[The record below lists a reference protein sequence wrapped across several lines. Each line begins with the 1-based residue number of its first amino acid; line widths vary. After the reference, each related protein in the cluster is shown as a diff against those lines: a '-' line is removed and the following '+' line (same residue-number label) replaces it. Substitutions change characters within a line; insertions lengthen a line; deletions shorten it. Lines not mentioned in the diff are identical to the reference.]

1 MWRIWTVVL
10 ALLLVTGVA
19 SAANRP
25 SCSDPQDWVKGVCF
39 IEING
44 ALNAVGYGDP
54 DGNKLLASWEPRNDW
69 GRIGMNHF
77 ENSRFRF
84 AANNAELL
92 YCPPSVTLADH
103 CYDGADPK
111 PELWWH
117 GTGNVEL
124 LGPLSPPSRGAL

>member
-1 MWRIWTVVL
+1 
-10 ALLLVTGVA
+10 
-19 SAANRP
+19 
-25 SCSDPQDWVKGVCF
+25 
-39 IEING
+39 
-44 ALNAVGYGDP
+44 
-54 DGNKLLASWEPRNDW
+54 
-69 GRIGMNHF
+69 MNHF

-124 LGPLSPPSRGAL
+124 LARFPPPPVVPFNIPFGGGCYNQPLRRLIQDLCRGGGRTRPEI